1 MDMCTKP
8 QIKRKILNLHFAG
21 AKDIFSITENKLFV
35 CAVYGVYES
44 RAPANLHSSFVH
56 KMFIIVM

>member
-8 QIKRKILNLHFAG
+8 QIKRKILNLHFEG
-21 AKDIFSITENKLFV
+21 AKDIFNITENKLFLY
-35 CAVYGVYES
+35 AIYEGYES

-56 KMFIIVM
+56 KMFIVIV